1 MAPTTIILLL
11 HTKLPYRIIR
21 NRQLSINVPFVLAT
35 NFAAMQ
41 VLLVNS
47 TYAEQ
52 VRDVRI
58 VPDTVDT
65 NDDITQLVA
74 SDGGEYIYA
83 LTAQQVSIL
92 MVAFQ

>member
-1 MAPTTIILLL
+1 
-11 HTKLPYRIIR
+11 
-21 NRQLSINVPFVLAT
+21 
-35 NFAAMQ
+35 MQ

-47 TYAEQ
+47 TYVEQ
-52 VRDVRI
+52 VRDVPI

-74 SDGGEYIYA
+74 SDDGEYIYA

-92 MVAFQ
+92 KVAFQ